1 MSLTET
7 AAGKC
12 LIAVRIRGM
21 PRAHPEIKTTLK
33 LLKLL
38 KKHNA
43 MIFYET
49 PSIKGMLE
57 KVKDLIT
64 WGEATEESIY
74 LLLSKRG
81 KTINGEKLT
90 DEKVKE
96 KFGFNSIK
104 DLAKAIFNGEVS
116 LKKLH
121 ELNLP
126 FRLNSPS
133 KGFKGSIKK
142 PFKIGGEL
150 GYRGKEINNLIARM
164 V

>member
-1 MSLTET
+1 MNSIKTET
-7 AAGKC
+7 GKC

-21 PRAHPEIKTTLK
+21 PRAHPEVKTTLK
-33 LLKLL
+33 LLKLFR
-38 KKHNA
+38 KHNA
-43 MIFYET
+43 MIFHET

-81 KTINGEKLT
+81 KTIDGEKLT
-90 DEKVKE
+90 DENVK
-96 KFGFNSIK
+96 KLGFNSIK
-104 DLAKAIFNGEVS
+104 ELAKAIFNGEIS
-116 LKKLH
+116 LKKLRK
-121 ELNLP
+121 LNLP
-126 FRLNSPS
+126 FKLNSPS
-133 KGFKGSIKK
+133 KGFKKSIKK

-150 GYRGKEINNLIARM
+150 GYRGEEINELVARM

>member
-1 MSLTET
+1 MSAAKTE
-7 AAGKC
+7 AGKC

-38 KKHNA
+38 RKHNA
-43 MIFYET
+43 MIFHET

-57 KVKDLIT
+57 KVKDVVT
-64 WGEATEESIY
+64 WGEATEDSIY

-81 KTINGEKLT
+81 KTIDGEKLT
-90 DEKVKE
+90 DENVK
-96 KFGFNSIK
+96 KFGFNSIR
-104 DLAKAIFNGEVS
+104 DLAKAVFNGEIS
-116 LKKLH
+116 LKKLNKI
-121 ELNLP
+121 NLP

-133 KGFKGSIKK
+133 KGFRGSIKK

-150 GYRGKEINNLIARM
+150 GYRGEEINKLIARM